1 MIRHELWLDDF
12 AFEAGGRLGRVK
24 VVYHTSPVRRGRVVW
39 ICHALTANSDPEDWW
54 PEMVG
59 PGKFFDTERDFI
71 VCVNMLAS
79 PYGSSGPAS
88 ADPVMGQPYFFD
100 FPAVTVRDMVAAMAA
115 VRRELAIDRVDLLV
129 GSSIGGF
136 QAVEWAVTEPD
147 LFEKAAFIATSP
159 RVSPYLSAG
168 IETQRMALEA
178 DPSFRQAAS
187 LAGGAAGLRCARA
200 QALISYRSFIGY
212 GLTQAEPDDD
222 TLFATRAAS
231 YERYQGEKLIRR
243 GFDAYSYYY
252 LCNAVD
258 SHNVG
263 RGRGGVAAA
272 LGRIRAKTVVASI
285 DSDCIFPPAEIEQWA
300 RNIPGAVYK
309 RLYSSFGHDG
319 FLLETQQLIAI
330 LEPLLCKS
338 SNLAARRLPGLKK
351 SSISSVRRSKETEP
365 SLSVLPSAVVPTP

>member
-1 MIRHELWLDDF
+1 MIRHELFLDDF
-12 AFEAGGRLGRVK
+12 AFEAGGRLERVK
-24 VVYHTSPVRRGRVVW
+24 VVYHTSPEQRGRIVW

-59 PGKFFDTERDFI
+59 PGKFFDTERDYI
-71 VCVNMLAS
+71 VCVNMRAS

-88 ADPVMGQPYFFD
+88 VDPVTGRPYFFD

-115 VRRELAIDRVDLLV
+115 VRRELAIERIDLLV

-136 QAVEWAVTEPD
+136 QAVEWAVSEPD
-147 LFEKAAFIATSP
+147 LFDRAAFIATSP

-178 DPSFRQAAS
+178 DATFRPAAS

-200 QALISYRSFIGY
+200 QALISYRCFEGY

-222 TLFATRAAS
+222 TLFASRAAS
-231 YERYQGEKLIRR
+231 YERYQGEKLVRR

-263 RGRGGVAAA
+263 RDRGGVAAA

-285 DSDCIFPPAEIEQWA
+285 DTDSIFPPAEIEAWA
-300 RNIPGAVYK
+300 SSIPGAVYK
-309 RLYSSFGHDG
+309 RLTSSFGHDG
-319 FLLETQQLIAI
+319 FLLETEQLKQ
-330 LEPLLCKS
+330 LLCKY
-338 SNLAARRLPGLKK
+338 
-351 SSISSVRRSKETEP
+351 
-365 SLSVLPSAVVPTP
+365 

>member
-1 MIRHELWLDDF
+1 MIRHELYLDDF

-24 VVYHTSPVRRGRVVW
+24 VVYHTSSARQGRVVW

-59 PGKFFDTERDFI
+59 PGRFFDTERDFI
-71 VCVNMLAS
+71 VCVNMIGS

-88 ADPVMGQPYFFD
+88 ADPVTGKPYFFG
-100 FPAVTVRDMVAAMAA
+100 FPAVTVRDTVAAMAA
-115 VRRELAIDRVDLLV
+115 VRRELGIARVDLLV

-147 LFEKAAFIATSP
+147 IIARAVFIATSP

-178 DPSFRQAAS
+178 DPSFREAAS
-187 LAGGAAGLRCARA
+187 LSGGSAGLRCARA
-200 QALISYRSFIGY
+200 QALVSYRCFEGY
-212 GLTQAEPDDD
+212 GLTQAEADDD
-222 TLFATRAAS
+222 TLFASRAAS
-231 YERYQGEKLIRR
+231 YERYQGEKLVRR
-243 GFDAYSYYY
+243 GFDAYSYYC
-252 LCNAVD
+252 LCNTVD

-272 LGRIRAKTVVASI
+272 LGRIKAATLVASI
-285 DSDCIFPPAEIEQWA
+285 DTDGIFPPSEIEKWA
-300 RNIPGAVYK
+300 PIIPGAVYK

-319 FLLETQQLIAI
+319 FLLETGQLTEI
-330 LEPLLCKS
+330 LEPFFHAS
-338 SNLAARRLPGLKK
+338 PEIRRHLGGPSRKD
-351 SSISSVRRSKETEP
+351 RRDR
-365 SLSVLPSAVVPTP
+365 LFVA